1 MGGVDVYSEY
11 AFTTSKNSEHVMD
24 VQQGINHFDG
34 EEALAFSRE
43 RENVP
48 GGDNQRGKNQQAVI
62 TAMIKK
68 MISPQMLMK
77 ANSIIDDVSG
87 NVEIGY
93 GDSWIIS
100 LMGIYLGGIC
110 MLEIVVTAF
119 FLTGFVSLMG
129 IVFKKWK
136 NSVTLPFIPFLT
148 AAYLG
153 VFMI

>member
-1 MGGVDVYSEY
+1 MKTLEELYQVEIPFYARINFTSLIDIVDHLGGVDVYSEY

-24 VQQGINHFDG
+24 VQQGINHFNG

-87 NVEIGY
+87 NVETNMSQEQIN
-93 GDSWIIS
+93 
-100 LMGIYLGGIC
+100 L
-110 MLEIVVTAF
+110 
-119 FLTGFVSLMG
+119 
-129 IVFKKWK
+129 
-136 NSVTLPFIPFLT
+136 
-148 AAYLG
+148 
-153 VFMI
+153 